1 MDRNTV
7 IGFVLIGLVLMVWM
21 YMNAPPPAPVTTGRD
36 STAVAGGETPGDTAA
51 VRAAETPSK
60 GTTSSEMPG
69 SRQGADE
76 SATGPDSPGKFF
88 GAVSMGEKKF
98 VTLESDLWMA
108 ELSTLGGGISSWQ
121 LRKYATWNG
130 DTARY
135 FNRSERGSLN
145 MFFISADGKRINT
158 RDLYF
163 TARYPR
169 GQRIV
174 VGPKD
179 SVEIE
184 FTLQVSARSS
194 IVKKLVFHG
203 DRYEVGVTYR
213 FVNMDDLISNF
224 KYIVMW
230 EPGLHYFEHNSV
242 DESNYAKAAAFA
254 GGEEIEVDASNIG
267 EPVKEEVSGVVKW
280 TAIRNKYFSVAI
292 IPRLKESQGAFLEG
306 TRAAA
311 PDQGVVESYTMGVE
325 MPFVGKAL
333 DEDRFTLYLGPLDYD
348 IVRDLD
354 VGLDRI
360 MSLGAV
366 WIIRPISQYFII
378 PIFQFLHWF
387 IPNYG
392 VVLIIFGFIIKV
404 ILYPLTKKSM
414 LSMQKMQALQPMMTE
429 IREKHK
435 EDPQKM
441 NQQIMRLYKEYG
453 VNPAGGCLPMLLQL
467 PILYAL
473 WAVFGSTIELRQAHF
488 IWWIQ
493 DLASPD
499 VIATLPAKIPIFG
512 IDKISGLALAMGVT
526 MFIQQKMTVK
536 DPKQK
541 MMVWMMPVMMTLLF
555 TNFPSGLNL
564 YYFVFNLL
572 SIVQQS
578 YINKIHKDDPLR
590 KVEEKKRSGGWIA
603 KLSANMPQQRK
614 R

>member
-1 MDRNTV
+1 
-7 IGFVLIGLVLMVWM
+7 
-21 YMNAPPPAPVTTGRD
+21 
-36 STAVAGGETPGDTAA
+36 
-51 VRAAETPSK
+51 
-60 GTTSSEMPG
+60 
-69 SRQGADE
+69 
-76 SATGPDSPGKFF
+76 
-88 GAVSMGEKKF
+88 
-98 VTLESDLWMA
+98 
-108 ELSTLGGGISSWQ
+108 
-121 LRKYATWNG
+121 
-130 DTARY
+130 
-135 FNRSERGSLN
+135 
-145 MFFISADGKRINT
+145 
-158 RDLYF
+158 
-163 TARYPR
+163 
-169 GQRIV
+169 
-174 VGPKD
+174 
-179 SVEIE
+179 
-184 FTLQVSARSS
+184 
-194 IVKKLVFHG
+194 
-203 DRYEVGVTYR
+203 
-213 FVNMDDLISNF
+213 
-224 KYIVMW
+224 
-230 EPGLHYFEHNSV
+230 
-242 DESNYAKAAAFA
+242 
-254 GGEEIEVDASNIG
+254 
-267 EPVKEEVSGVVKW
+267 
-280 TAIRNKYFSVAI
+280 
-292 IPRLKESQGAFLEG
+292 
-306 TRAAA
+306 
-311 PDQGVVESYTMGVE
+311 
-325 MPFVGKAL
+325 
-333 DEDRFTLYLGPLDYD
+333 
-348 IVRDLD
+348 
-354 VGLDRI
+354 
-360 MSLGAV
+360 
-366 WIIRPISQYFII
+366 
-378 PIFQFLHWF
+378 
-387 IPNYG
+387 
-392 VVLIIFGFIIKV
+392 
-404 ILYPLTKKSM
+404 
-414 LSMQKMQALQPMMTE
+414 MTE